1 MTVQN
6 PRTRTNGALTL
17 STTSWNW
24 WDTKHTIPPVSS
36 FTRAG
41 CKGYRKEMTDVVTP
55 NFRKLVSKGGVV
67 NSPMSLYEITASG
80 GDKGWKFSNS
90 ISGPPTVW
98 YGECFG
104 DWCITS
110 YGIPPDPGQD
120 DSLVNHLV
128 SLTAT
133 AAWAAV
139 DNSAVSVPNMLGE
152 MHQTL
157 NMLGDPVR
165 SMSEF
170 LWTHAWADADWK
182 AARGRAAK
190 ARALAKLLS
199 SLWLQY
205 QYAFKPILMDI
216 EDILEELQKQ
226 TFSPRRTARAQ
237 EVRENDKTV
246 QSVGSSGGINI
257 NFTTRT
263 QTRYIVRAA
272 IMYDS
277 IVTPQKR
284 FGLTWRELPST
295 AWELTPWSFVADW
308 FINVGDY
315 LRAITPKLDVRHLSC
330 SHTIERITNV
340 QRTSGQAWMSQVG
353 WVTDRSPG
361 AVDTVTY
368 RSKVRHPSLPSPS
381 LTVETDL
388 SQALG
393 LNRGVNAYM
402 LFLQQFIKPTRL

>member
-1 MTVQN
+1 MAIQN
-6 PRTRTNGALTL
+6 PRTRVNGALTP

-24 WDTKHTIPPVSS
+24 WDSQSTVPPVSS
-36 FTRAG
+36 NTYAG
-41 CKGYRKEMTDVVTP
+41 RRGWRKEMTDVVTP
-55 NFRKLVSKGGVV
+55 GFRKLVANGGVV

-80 GDKGWKFSNS
+80 GDKGWKFENS
-90 ISGPPTVW
+90 VSGPPTVW
-98 YGECFG
+98 YGECYG
-104 DWCITS
+104 DWCIS
-110 YGIPPDPGQD
+110 VYGRPPDPGQD
-120 DSLVNHLV
+120 GSLVDHLV
-128 SLTAT
+128 DLAAT

-139 DNSAVSVPNMLGE
+139 DEAAVSVPNILGE

-165 SMSEF
+165 SLSDF
-170 LWTHAWADADWK
+170 LWQKAWADADWK

-205 QYAFKPILMDI
+205 QYAFKPIIMDI
-216 EDILEELQKQ
+216 EDVLSELQKQ
-226 TFSPRRTARAQ
+226 TFVPRRTARTQ
-237 EVRENDKTV
+237 QVRDVDSTV
-246 QSVGSSGGINI
+246 QHVGVTGGINI

-263 QTRYIVRAA
+263 QTRYIVRAT

-277 IVTPQKR
+277 IVTPAKQ

-295 AWELTPWSFVADW
+295 AWELTPWSFVVDW

-315 LRAITPKLDVRHLSC
+315 LRAIVPKLDVRYLSC
-330 SHTIERITNV
+330 SQTIERITNV
-340 QRTSGQAWMSQVG
+340 QRTSGQAWLSQAG
-353 WVTDRSPG
+353 WTTIRSPG
-361 AVDTVTY
+361 AVDVATY

-388 SQALG
+388 GQALG

-402 LFLQQFIKPTRL
+402 LFLQQFIKPSRL